1 MPSETSS
8 HRGANAAHDPGRIA
22 LVVAVVLAVAG
33 VLLWLAGST
42 LLLIFAGILFAV
54 FLSGLTDLTA
64 RYTRL
69 PRGWA
74 LAVVCLL
81 LLVLFALAG
90 WLMAARLAE
99 QAEQFGKEL
108 PRAVQHL
115 RERLEEYPWGKWL
128 AAELK
133 KIRLSAEEREGTLSK
148 AATAASAAMEGATG
162 FVVILFIGL
171 FMAADPELYK
181 GGLVQLTPVARRPR
195 ARQVI
200 DGVGDAMW
208 RWILGRLL
216 AMAAVGVCATIGFAL
231 IGMPLALILGLF
243 AGLVNFVPNLGP
255 LIWLAPAMLLAMT
268 RGGAQAVSV
277 GILFVV
283 VQTAEGYLLTPL
295 VQQRMIHLAPAITI
309 IVQVLLGALFGMG
322 GVALATPLAAGALVL
337 VRMLYIEDALGD
349 ANHA

>member
-1 MPSETSS
+1 MAAE
-8 HRGANAAHDPGRIA
+8 NASHDPGRIA
-22 LVVAVVLAVAG
+22 LVVAVVAALAG
-33 VLLWLAGST
+33 VLLWLAADT

-54 FLSGLTDLTA
+54 FLSGVTELVA
-64 RYTRL
+64 SSTRL

-74 LAVVCLL
+74 LAVVV
-81 LLVLFALAG
+81 LVLIVLLALAG

-99 QAEQFGKEL
+99 QAEQFGQEL
-108 PRAVQHL
+108 PRAVKHL
-115 RERLEEYPWGKWL
+115 RERLDEYPWGKWL
-128 AAELK
+128 ATELK
-133 KIRLSAEEREGTLSK
+133 DIRLSTEERESALSR
-148 AATAASAAMEGATG
+148 AATAASAALEGVTG

-171 FMAADPELYK
+171 FVAADPETYK
-181 GGLVQLTPVARRPR
+181 RGLVRLTPIERRAR

-200 DGVGDAMW
+200 DGVGGALW
-208 RWILGRLL
+208 RWMLGRLL

-255 LIWLAPAMLLAMT
+255 LIWLAPALLLALT
-268 RGGAQAVSV
+268 QGGSQAVYV

-295 VQQRMIHLAPAITI
+295 VQQRMIHLAPAVTI
-309 IVQVLLGALFGMG
+309 IVQVLFGALFGFA
-322 GVALATPLAAGALVL
+322 GVALATPLAAAVLVL

-349 ANHA
+349 HERV